1 MDSSLKPHENHFVAL
16 GQLLTGAGG
25 PADRTEQLVTGMLA
39 QSARETRLAVSR
51 SRLPPVLSCRYTS
64 SGGHHMK
71 PPSARASK

>member
-16 GQLLTGAGG
+16 GQLLTGAGV

-51 SRLPPVLSCRYTS
+51 AQIAHGDGDIQSQDEPY
-64 SGGHHMK
+64 
-71 PPSARASK
+71 